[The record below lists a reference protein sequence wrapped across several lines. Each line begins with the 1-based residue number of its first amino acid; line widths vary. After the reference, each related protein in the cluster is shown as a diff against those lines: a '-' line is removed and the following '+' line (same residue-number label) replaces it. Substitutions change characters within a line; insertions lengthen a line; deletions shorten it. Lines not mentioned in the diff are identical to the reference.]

1 MRTKRAANVF
11 LTVFL
16 AIMIPISLFGDDLYR
31 MTLPGVVVGTPTV
44 EKGVEE
50 RTLEDGTVIKQS
62 YAMLT
67 VPTGAMK
74 EKITETGE
82 PEATV
87 FLLMES
93 ENGYYVTEQAVK
105 IEKKPDGRVEIT
117 KGLKNKDRVVFASD
131 RDFVAGE
138 KVKPVEENEQT
149 RVHMARREAD
159 GEPVNSQYFKRCMC
173 RNGIVM
179 AMLLILSVV
188 LIVVWKKRVPKRFS
202 SLGYI
207 VAVIWCFLVCA
218 CIKEF
223 IVIPSEWIPRR
234 LIDFNEWFWNVRN
247 YSI

>member
-1 MRTKRAANVF
+1 MRTKRAATVF

-16 AIMIPISLFGDDLYR
+16 AFMIPLSLFGAELYR
-31 MTLPGVVVGTPTV
+31 MTLPGVVVGTPTA

-50 RTLEDGTVIKQS
+50 IMLEDGTIIKRS

-67 VPTGAMK
+67 IPAGAVK
-74 EKITETGE
+74 ETISATGE
-82 PEATV
+82 KETTV
-87 FLLMES
+87 FLLTEA
-93 ENGYYVTEQAVK
+93 ENGYSVTEQAVK
-105 IEKKPDGRVEIT
+105 TEQKADGRVEIT
-117 KGLKNKDRVVFASD
+117 KGLKNKDRLVFASD

-138 KVKPVEENEQT
+138 KVKLVEENEQT
-149 RVHMARREAD
+149 RFHMARREAD
-159 GEPVNSQYFKRCMC
+159 GEPVNAQYFKRCMC
-173 RNGIVM
+173 RNGIVI

-188 LIVVWKKRVPKRFS
+188 LIVVWKKWIPKRFS

-207 VAVIWCFLVCA
+207 VAVIWCVLLCA

-234 LIDFNEWFWNVRN
+234 LIDFNEWFRNVRH

>member
-16 AIMIPISLFGDDLYR
+16 AFMIPLSLFGDDLYR

-62 YAMLT
+62 YAMMT
-67 VPTGAMK
+67 VPTGAVK

-87 FLLMES
+87 FLLMEA
-93 ENGYYVTEQAVK
+93 EEGCYVTEQAVK
-105 IEKKPDGRVEIT
+105 VEQKADGRVEIT
-117 KGLKNKDRVVFASD
+117 KGLKNKDRVVVASD

-149 RVHMARREAD
+149 RLHMARQRAD
-159 GEPVNSQYFKRCMC
+159 GEPVSSHYLKRCMR
-173 RNGIVM
+173 RNGLVA
-179 AMLLILSVV
+179 AMLLVVSVV
-188 LIVVWKKRVPKRFS
+188 LVVVWKKWIPKRFS
-202 SLGYI
+202 FLGYI
-207 VAVIWCFLVCA
+207 VAVVWCVLACV

-223 IVIPSEWIPRR
+223 VVIPSEWIPRR
-234 LIDFNEWFWNVRN
+234 LIDFKAWAENMGK
-247 YSI
+247 

>member
-16 AIMIPISLFGDDLYR
+16 AFMIPISLFGDDLCR
-31 MTLPGVVVGTPTV
+31 MTLPGVIVGTPTA

-50 RTLEDGTVIKQS
+50 ITLEDGTIIKRS
-62 YAMLT
+62 YVMLT
-67 VPTGAMK
+67 VPAGAVK
-74 EKITETGE
+74 ETISVTGE
-82 PEATV
+82 KETTV
-87 FLLMES
+87 FLLTEA

-105 IEKKPDGRVEIT
+105 TEQKADGRMEIT
-117 KGLKNKDRVVFASD
+117 KGMKSKDRLVFASD

-138 KVKPVEENEQT
+138 KVKLVEENEQT
-149 RVHMARREAD
+149 RLHMARREAD

-188 LIVVWKKRVPKRFS
+188 LIVVWKKWIPKRFS

-207 VAVIWCFLVCA
+207 VTVIWCVLVCA

-223 IVIPSEWIPRR
+223 VVIPSEWIPRR
-234 LIDFNEWFWNVRN
+234 LIDFGVWAENMKR
-247 YSI
+247 YRI